1 MQIPTD
7 PNIMNFNIHQLQQ
20 RLTQF
25 VSNLFFLTIIWAGF
39 TFGGN
44 PALAGTF
51 NSSITAPVLATSAS
65 SLSKEVSGKAD
76 QMKGSAKQAVG
87 KAQSAMEDKNKA
99 IKAKVKDDLTEAKIV
114 VDSSATRAKNGIDK
128 TIDSAKGFFG
138 K

>member
-1 MQIPTD
+1 MQTPTN
-7 PNIMNFNIHQLQQ
+7 PNIMNFNIHQIQQ
-20 RLTQF
+20 RLTQL
-25 VSNLFFLTIIWAGF
+25 VRNLFFLTIIWAGF

-44 PALAGTF
+44 PALAEPLDLR
-51 NSSITAPVLATSAS
+51 ITSPIVATSAS

-114 VDSSATRAKNGIDK
+114 VDSSATRAKNGIEK
-128 TIDSAKGFFG
+128 TVDSAKGFFG

>member
-1 MQIPTD
+1 
-7 PNIMNFNIHQLQQ
+7 MNFNIHHLRQ

-25 VSNLFFLTIIWAGF
+25 VSKLLFLTVIWTGV

-44 PALAGTF
+44 PVLAQPLDLKVA
-51 NSSITAPVLATSAS
+51 SPILATSAS
-65 SLSKEVSGKAD
+65 SMSKQVSGKAD

-87 KAQSAMEDKNKA
+87 KAQSAIEDNNKA

-114 VDSSATRAKNGIDK
+114 VDSGATRAKNGIDK
-128 TIDSAKGFFG
+128 TVDSAKGFFG

>member
-1 MQIPTD
+1 
-7 PNIMNFNIHQLQQ
+7 MNFNIHRIQQ
-20 RLTQF
+20 QFTQF
-25 VSNLFFLTIIWAGF
+25 LSKLLFLTVIWAGF

-44 PALAGTF
+44 PALAQPLDLKVV
-51 NSSITAPVLATSAS
+51 APILATSAS
-65 SLSKEVSGKAD
+65 SMSKQISGKAD

-87 KAQSAMEDKNKA
+87 KAQSAIEDNNKA
-99 IKAKVKDDLTEAKIV
+99 IKTKVKDDLTEAKVV